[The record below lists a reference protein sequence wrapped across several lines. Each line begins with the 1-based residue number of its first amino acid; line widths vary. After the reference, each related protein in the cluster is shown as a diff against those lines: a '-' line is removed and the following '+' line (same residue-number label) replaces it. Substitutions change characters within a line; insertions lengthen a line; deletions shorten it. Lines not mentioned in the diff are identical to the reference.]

1 MRKKKICMLGAF
13 AVGKTSLVQQLITS
27 KFSAK
32 YHATIGVEVG
42 KKEMSVEG
50 QDIDLL
56 IWDIQGEDASQEIS
70 SGYLRG
76 SAGIIFVADGTR
88 KETLD
93 TVTTIS
99 QRVKESIGPIPS
111 VLLINKYDKSEDWE
125 VDDAAINRLNAQGWS
140 TQKTSAKTG
149 MGVEAAFEVLARD
162 IFEK

>member
-1 MRKKKICMLGAF
+1 MMKKKICMLGAF
-13 AVGKTSLVQQLITS
+13 AVGKTSLVQQFITS
-27 KFSAK
+27 SFSGD
-32 YHATIGVEVG
+32 YRTTIGVKVG

-56 IWDIQGEDASQEIS
+56 IWDIQGEDVNHEIS
-70 SGYLRG
+70 PGYLRG

-99 QRVKESIGPIPS
+99 RSVTESIGPIPS
-111 VLLINKYDKSEDWE
+111 VLLINKFDKSEDWE
-125 VDDAAINRLNAQGWS
+125 IDDVTISRLNAQGWS

-149 MGVEAAFEVLARD
+149 MGVEAAFEVLALD
-162 IFEK
+162 IVEK